1 MPIVPT
7 IPKTHLAASDHA
19 RAAAELGGLAS
30 PPSVH
35 PGIAHQ
41 RRPTQGRPTQG
52 RPTQGRLTPDER
64 KTLTTKASALHVAQV
79 RH

>member
-7 IPKTHLAASDHA
+7 IPRPTWLPAIT
-19 RAAAELGGLAS
+19 RGLQSNSADLRC
-30 PPSVH
+30 PPFIH

-41 RRPTQGRPTQG
+41 RRPTQGRL
-52 RPTQGRLTPDER
+52 TQGRLTPDER
-64 KTLTTKASALHVAQV
+64 TTLTTKASALHVAQV

>member
-7 IPKTHLAASDHA
+7 IPRPTWLPAIT
-19 RAAAELGGLAS
+19 RGLQSNSADLRR

-41 RRPTQGRPTQG
+41 RRPTQGRLTQG
-52 RPTQGRLTPDER
+52 RLTQGRLTPDER
-64 KTLTTKASALHVAQV
+64 TTLTTKASALHVAQV

>member
-1 MPIVPT
+1 MPIVAT
-7 IPKTHLAASDHA
+7 IPKTHLAAGDHA
-19 RAAAELGGLAS
+19 RAVVELGGLAS

-41 RRPTQGRPTQG
+41 RGPTQGRL
-52 RPTQGRLTPDER
+52 TQGRLTPDER
-64 KTLTTKASALHVAQV
+64 TTLTTKASALHVAQF